1 MKQMK
6 ISCSSDYNLTKRFS
20 LWQILFDGKSVF
32 FLYILVSFTQK
43 MMVIN
48 ITYLVAKKRNNAGTI
63 NKKKQKRKN
72 MMHLILKAGSYPPR
86 AIVDTKIDWVIDW
99 LHTQKREKKYIM
111 QKQVPLK
118 ENK

>member
-86 AIVDTKIDWVIDW
+86 AIVDTKID
-99 LHTQKREKKYIM
+99 
-111 QKQVPLK
+111 
-118 ENK
+118 